1 MEAILLTKKMV
12 VEAGLA
18 SSEDGGRIK
27 KDAVVQEEEVVG
39 VVQVMGMLDEAVM
52 VGLVEVQ
59 NRTSEAV
66 SNNNHSK
73 IQTSMKSKIF
83 SKHFFYQH
91 PNRGIY

>member
-39 VVQVMGMLDEAVM
+39 VVQEMVTLDEVVM

-83 SKHFFYQH
+83 SKKFFSTNILIGVY
-91 PNRGIY
+91 